1 MPPTK
6 SKTSTPATPPKA
18 ALDGVERTVRI
29 LRAFEAGQELTLADV
44 ARAVSLSEATTL
56 RYLSS
61 LAHFGLVHRTPASRY
76 RLGWEVFRLGQLAV
90 ANRVP
95 RELILP
101 VMERLLGRFN
111 ETVNLALREG
121 DDIVI
126 VEVLQGT
133 RGLKKVNEVGQRDP
147 WHASAVGKAFLSRL
161 PSAERRA
168 LVERHGTPRL
178 TENTI
183 TDLDA
188 LDADLDRTLERG
200 YAIDDEEAEDDLT
213 CVGAA
218 ITAANGQPLF
228 ALSVS
233 FLTHRL
239 GPDDLAVA
247 GTAIVDAAAELQE
260 QLGHV
265 GTR

>member
-1 MPPTK
+1 MTTTK
-6 SKTSTPATPPKA
+6 TTKGERAKPV
-18 ALDGVERTVRI
+18 LDGVERTVRI
-29 LRAFEAGQELTLADV
+29 LRAFEAEQELTLADV
-44 ARAVSLSEATTL
+44 ARAVELSEATTL

-61 LAHFGLVHRTPASRY
+61 LTHFGLVHRTPASRY

-95 RELILP
+95 RDLILP
-101 VMERLLGRFN
+101 VMERLHERFN

-133 RGLKKVNEVGQRDP
+133 GGIRKVNDVGQHDP
-147 WHASAVGKAFLSRL
+147 WHASALGKAFLSKM

-168 LVERHGTPRL
+168 LLERNDWSRFTPH
-178 TENTI
+178 TI
-183 TDLDA
+183 VDIDALERDLDEAARQGYA
-188 LDADLDRTLERG
+188 LDR
-200 YAIDDEEAEDDLT
+200 EEAEDDLT

-218 ITAANGQPLF
+218 VTAINGQPQF
-228 ALSVS
+228 AISVS

-239 GPDDLAVA
+239 GSDDLAVA
-247 GTAIVDAAAELQE
+247 GETVAAAALELQ
-260 QLGHV
+260 QRLGHV
-265 GTR
+265 AAR